1 MKGYRHVWFLL
12 VLVLLLV
19 CGAGVLYLVQSQ
31 IAVADARR
39 ELGLHIADVEERIE
53 RNERMV
59 RLLRYQ
65 SDAQSIAK
73 ARAFA
78 YMIEQEPSILLD
90 PVELERV
97 RRLLDVDELHV
108 ADRRGILVASTI
120 PPYVGYDYA
129 SDPQSAVF
137 LLAIEYSYFELAQP
151 PQPKGINK
159 EMFQYIGVSR
169 LDEPGIVQVG
179 YRPEHLYEA
188 IAAADIARVAE
199 ATRVGR
205 SGGMVITDLDGLVV
219 SAGNEDAV
227 GRPVDELGIRPALL
241 RGESGGFSSVMDGEE
256 SLVCY
261 KVFEEYIII
270 GWMPFLEL
278 FGLGRS
284 QLVVFV
290 VLGVLLLVLPG
301 YLVIRKTGDRL
312 V

>member
-1 MKGYRHVWFLL
+1 
-12 VLVLLLV
+12 
-19 CGAGVLYLVQSQ
+19 
-31 IAVADARR
+31 
-39 ELGLHIADVEERIE
+39 
-53 RNERMV
+53 
-59 RLLRYQ
+59 
-65 SDAQSIAK
+65 
-73 ARAFA
+73 
-78 YMIEQEPSILLD
+78 
-90 PVELERV
+90 
-97 RRLLDVDELHV
+97 
-108 ADRRGILVASTI
+108 
-120 PPYVGYDYA
+120 
-129 SDPQSAVF
+129 
-137 LLAIEYSYFELAQP
+137 
-151 PQPKGINK
+151 
-159 EMFQYIGVSR
+159 
-169 LDEPGIVQVG
+169 
-179 YRPEHLYEA
+179 
-188 IAAADIARVAE
+188 
-199 ATRVGR
+199 
-205 SGGMVITDLDGLVV
+205 MVITDLDGLVV